1 MKTGWKDDI
10 FEGNRKFNLIE
21 HEDHTVSLVDVTE
34 YAQKGD
40 AFGAMELDEIG
51 KEFNRAQKTLTVT
64 LTAAGWTGTAA
75 PYSQTVTVSD
85 AKESMEPILVSA
97 LADGATLEEQ
107 KAYSKA
113 FGLVSCGTASVGD
126 GTATFKVYKK
136 PITDIVVGL
145 KGV

>member
-1 MKTGWKDDI
+1 MGFIPIKVIPEFTEEVEQWTRETDADGAEMAK
-10 FEGNRKFNLIE
+10 NVIE
-21 HEDHTVSLVDVTE
+21 PLLNNDV
-34 YAQKGD
+34 YLKG
-40 AFGAMELDEIG
+40 EI
-51 KEFNRAQKTLTVT
+51 ERSEHVTLVT

-75 PYSQTVTVSD
+75 PYSQTVTVSN

-97 LADGATLEEQ
+97 LADGASEAVQ

-113 FGLVSCGTASVGD
+113 FGIVSCGTASVGD

-136 PITDIVVGL
+136 PATDIVVGL

>member
-1 MKTGWKDDI
+1 MG
-10 FEGNRKFNLIE
+10 LIPVKNPPEFTEEVEQWTRETDADGAEMAKEVIEPLLNNDVYLKREIERSE
-21 HEDHTVSLVDVTE
+21 HVT
-34 YAQKGD
+34 
-40 AFGAMELDEIG
+40 L
-51 KEFNRAQKTLTVT
+51 VT
-64 LTAAGWTGTAA
+64 LTAVGWTGTVA

-97 LADGATLEEQ
+97 LADGASEAVQ

-126 GTATFKVYKK
+126 GTATFKTYKK
-136 PITDIVVGL
+136 PATDITVGL

>member
-10 FEGNRKFNLIE
+10 FEGKRKFILIQN
-21 HEDHTVSLVDVTE
+21 EDHTVSLEDVTE
-34 YAQKGD
+34 YTQKGD
-40 AFGAMELDEIG
+40 AFGAMELDAIG
-51 KEFNRAQKTLTVT
+51 EEFNRAKETVLVTLTVS
-64 LTAAGWTGTAA
+64 GWTGTAA
-75 PYSQTVTVSD
+75 PYIQTVSVSD

-97 LADGATLEEQ
+97 LEDGASEAVQ

-113 FGLVSCGTASVGD
+113 FGIVSSGTASVGD

-136 PITDIVVGL
+136 PVTDIVVGL

>member
-1 MKTGWKDDI
+1 MGFIPIKNPPEFTEEVEQWTRETDADGAEMAK
-10 FEGNRKFNLIE
+10 NVIE
-21 HEDHTVSLVDVTE
+21 PLLNNDV
-34 YAQKGD
+34 YLKG
-40 AFGAMELDEIG
+40 EIDRS
-51 KEFNRAQKTLTVT
+51 EHVTLVT

-113 FGLVSCGTASVGD
+113 FGLVSCGTASVGE
-126 GTATFKVYKK
+126 GTATFKTYKK
-136 PITDIVVGL
+136 PATDITVGL